1 MANQVKAGRSSGGAR
16 NGKVIIDRFEGRY
29 LLPADHQAPE
39 RARAILDDVVI
50 PALESA
56 LSVLGPQLVSGRE
69 SEVWLI
75 RRLEIGVDVNTAW
88 GRDEL
93 ARQWGWQIARR
104 LFEAIRDGG
113 DGQEV
118 VRFPNRAAYLARF
131 VADLAAN
138 NAWGQWY
145 YRQFEGLRLLPPSSA
160 IRTALTDDP
169 TTGLNSLLTL
179 SLSNLAAVLRVMSVA
194 DARRAL
200 EQLSTGDEADEVHC
214 LEAVWEVM
222 REHGLPGP
230 GLQESHQAL
239 QLFVMAC
246 KEEAKLAGPSLRRTV
261 LALSHLRIRV
271 AHAPDTVDD
280 LVAALE
286 GGDLG
291 RLYMVAGAGSAEI
304 LAPMLAAPRG
314 FVSAVV
320 STARAQTGG
329 DKSQQAHTPSEPE
342 LYTTPFGGAFLLAPL
357 LDHLPLDTLI
367 GDWPGARD
375 TSFTAL
381 LRFLLLVV
389 CLGADRTKR
398 GFQDPALRKIMVI
411 DPSLAHWDLTGWLA
425 EVGPAR
431 MGRLFERLIDW
442 RLEDG
447 AVEGRELFL
456 CSVPARRGRVALL
469 MDAAR
474 GIWLSA
480 TGYSRSPA
488 GLTRLVG
495 QLQHGP
501 LAKLPSEAAI
511 YAETEFVLPLQK
523 AQLPFR
529 VLNLPPAG
537 EVEGNAAEILA
548 RLDRL
553 QSDLAYLLL
562 PAEWKVPRII
572 AWKIAVLAMGLLR
585 DFAWRL
591 PGFARSGLPYLYRNF
606 LDLSATF
613 EEGPEQYTVRVG
625 RPPLHLVLNMTGMS
639 RGMEHLSWLDRP
651 LVMTQEG

>member
-1 MANQVKAGRSSGGAR
+1 MANPVNAGRSSDGSR

-29 LLPADHQAPE
+29 LLPADHHAPE
-39 RARAILDDVVI
+39 RIRAILDDVVI

-56 LSVLGPQLVSGRE
+56 VSALGPQLVSGRE

-75 RRLEIGVDVNTAW
+75 RQLEIEVDVNAAW

-104 LFEAIRDGG
+104 LFEALRDGG

-118 VRFPNRAAYLARF
+118 IRFPNRAAYLAHF

-138 NAWGQWY
+138 NAWGRWY
-145 YRQFEGLRLLPPSSA
+145 YRQFEGLRLLPASSA
-160 IRTALTDDP
+160 IRTALTGDP
-169 TTGLNSLLTL
+169 ATGLSALLTL
-179 SLSNLAAVLRVMSVA
+179 PLSNLAAVLRAMTVA
-194 DARRAL
+194 DARRVL
-200 EQLSTGDEADEVHC
+200 EQLSMGDETDDARC
-214 LEAVWEVM
+214 LEE
-222 REHGLPGP
+222 P
-230 GLQESHQAL
+230 HQAL

-246 KEEAKLAGPSLRRTV
+246 KEEAGLAGPSLRRAA
-261 LALSHLRIRV
+261 LAHLSSRV
-271 AHAPDTVDD
+271 AGSPDKV
-280 LVAALE
+280 
-286 GGDLG
+286 GDLWPQ
-291 RLYMVAGAGSAEI
+291 M
-304 LAPMLAAPRG
+304 
-314 FVSAVV
+314 
-320 STARAQTGG
+320 
-329 DKSQQAHTPSEPE
+329 
-342 LYTTPFGGAFLLAPL
+342 YTTPFGGAFLLAPL
-357 LDHLPLDTLI
+357 LDRLPLDI
-367 GDWPGARD
+367 PVSDWPGARG

-389 CLGADRTKR
+389 CLGAERSK
-398 GFQDPALRKIMVI
+398 GVFQDLALRKIMVI
-411 DPSLAHWDLTGWLA
+411 DSSLAHWDLTRWLA
-425 EVGPAR
+425 EVGPER
-431 MGRLFERLIDW
+431 MGGLFERLIDW
-442 RLEDG
+442 RSEDG
-447 AVEGRELFL
+447 AVEGRALFL
-456 CSVPARRGRVALL
+456 CSVPARGGRVALL

-474 GIWLSA
+474 GVWLSA

-495 QLQHGP
+495 RLQHGP
-501 LAKLPSEAAI
+501 LAKLPTEATI
-511 YAETEFVLPLQK
+511 YAEAEFVLPLQK
-523 AQLPFR
+523 AQVPLR
-529 VLNLPPAG
+529 VVNLPSPG
-537 EVEGNAAEILA
+537 VVGSDAAEILA

-562 PAEWKVPRII
+562 PAEWKVPRTI
-572 AWKIAVLAMGLLR
+572 ALEIAVLAMSILR

-606 LDLSATF
+606 LDFSAAL